1 MLAWLW
7 AHFAVEAGVIA
18 TAIKAGGVG
27 RFLSD
32 VERIREAVLVVRDAR
47 TVVAARGVDVRAVP
61 DAQMFFAPEREVAD
75 GIRALYASDSAARKI
90 MERHT
95 GREDLQTIYHDVLS
109 TGRELRVQMP
119 RLEAL
124 EPFVEAFSVE
134 WRHRARTP
142 VMTRLVLKDPLLDF
156 QVLRA
161 AGSAPYGGADS
172 GECVATGRRTTPAIW
187 AARTASGPQRGRPP
201 RASAARA
208 EAAGKRDGVP
218 GLLARVELLPHRRGD
233 AARARRCTQLPPTRP
248 TARLRR
254 LSQRSAAAAP
264 TVLSACRNARICGD
278 SCPRPRTPHRTRHF
292 ASPET
297 PGSIGDPKV
306 KLTIGTYAF
315 QLRGSRR

>member
-1 MLAWLW
+1 
-7 AHFAVEAGVIA
+7 VIA

-32 VERIREAVLVVRDAR
+32 VERIREAVLVVRDAL

-61 DAQMFFAPEREVAD
+61 DAQMFFAPEREVAYA
-75 GIRALYASDSAARKI
+75 IRALYASDSAARKI

-109 TGRELRVQMP
+109 TGRELRMP
-119 RLEAL
+119 RLAAL

-134 WRHRARTP
+134 WRNRARTP
-142 VMTRLVLKDPLLDF
+142 VMTGWCSRTRCSTSRFCVRREAPLT
-156 QVLRA
+156 VVPTAVSASRP
-161 AGSAPYGGADS
+161 AGAS
-172 GECVATGRRTTPAIW
+172 TPAIW
-187 AARTASGPQRGRPP
+187 AARTASGPQRGGPP
-201 RASAARA
+201 RASAARPRRR
-208 EAAGKRDGVP
+208 AAGNGAP
-218 GLLARVELLPHRRGD
+218 GLLARVELLPHRRGWCCC
-233 AARARRCTQLPPTRP
+233 ARRWTQLPPTRP

-264 TVLSACRNARICGD
+264 TVLSACCNARICGD